1 MSTAQG
7 VGAPPWI
14 RPRLAAHVDLAA
26 YGHARVRRRLRAWER
41 THRRRTIITDV
52 TAGAV
57 GVLAG
62 VLSRQSLVH
71 NGWTEDAQLA
81 QNVITQVP
89 WAIYLLLVAAWVGT
103 LAAQGAYATRFV
115 GAGNEEYRA
124 LFRSA
129 GFLVALLA
137 CTSFFF
143 HVPFS
148 RLVVAVALPMMLVLS
163 TSARFVLRRT
173 IAKRR
178 AAGAWL
184 QATLLVGDVGAVR
197 DMAEHIVKSPRES
210 GMRVVGACV
219 TTPDDRAVAELGAKG
234 IAVLGSQNDTLR
246 VVEELAVEA
255 VAVAS
260 NPEMSG
266 HALRRL
272 GWSLEQQDVD
282 LLISAGIVEVA
293 GPRLTMRPAAG
304 VPMLHVER
312 PVSSGLRYGAK
323 LVADRLVALLL
334 ILLAS
339 PVLIAIAVLIKR
351 DSRGPALFTQSRVGE
366 GGRIFQMIKFR
377 TMVVD
382 AEDRL
387 PHVAPDGDDGNG
399 MLFKMHTDPRVTRV
413 GAFLR
418 RFSLDEL
425 PQLINVLL
433 GEMSLVGPRPPLTS
447 EVDAYESDVVR
458 RLRVRPGMTGL
469 WQVSG
474 RSDLSWGDS
483 VRLDLWYVDNWSLAL
498 DAQILFRTANAVLR
512 GKGAY

>member
-1 MSTAQG
+1 MSIAQG
-7 VGAPPWI
+7 VGAPPWV
-14 RPRLAAHVDLAA
+14 RPRAVAHVDLAA
-26 YGHARVRRRLRAWER
+26 YGHARVRHRLREWEV
-41 THRRRTIITDV
+41 THRRRTILTDV
-52 TAGAV
+52 GAGSV

-62 VLSRQSLVH
+62 VLSRESLVDS
-71 NGWTEDAQLA
+71 GWSEDARTA
-81 QNVITQVP
+81 QDAVASVP
-89 WAIYLLLVAAWVGT
+89 WAIYLLLVVVWVGS
-103 LAAQGAYATRFV
+103 LAAQGAYASRFA

-124 LFRSA
+124 VFRAA
-129 GFLVALLA
+129 GFLIALLA
-137 CTSFFF
+137 CTSFFL

-148 RLVVAVALPMMLVLS
+148 RAVVAVAVPLMLVLS
-163 TSARFVLRRT
+163 VAARWVLRRR
-173 IAKRR
+173 IAKER

-197 DMAEHIVKSPRES
+197 EMADHIVKNPSES

-219 TTPDDRAVAELGAKG
+219 SYLGDPAVAQLRADG
-234 IAVLGSQNDTLR
+234 IPVLGTQHEALE
-246 VVEELAVEA
+246 VVERCGVEA

-266 HALRRL
+266 QALRRL

-282 LLISAGIVEVA
+282 LLISPGIVEVA

-312 PVSSGLRYGAK
+312 PVSSGLRYGTK
-323 LVADRLVALLL
+323 LIADRVVALLL
-334 ILLAS
+334 IVLAS
-339 PVLIAIAVLIKR
+339 PVLIGIAILIKR
-351 DSRGPALFTQSRVGE
+351 DSAGPALFTQNRVGE

-382 AEDRL
+382 AEARL
-387 PHVAPDGDDGNG
+387 PELEQDDGNG
-399 MLFKMHTDPRVTRV
+399 VLFKLRTDPRVTRV
-413 GAFLR
+413 GSVLR

-425 PQLINVLL
+425 PQLFNVLR
-433 GEMSLVGPRPPLTS
+433 GEMSLVGPRPPLPS
-447 EVDAYESDVVR
+447 EVDTYESDAVR

-483 VRLDLWYVDNWSLAL
+483 VRLDLWYVDNWTLAL
-498 DAQILFRTANAVLR
+498 DAQILFRTANAVFQGR
-512 GKGAY
+512 GAY